1 MKKLVIF
8 ILSVLLTIVGF
19 GFSSGT
25 ALAEDGESN
34 EVLMDVNQAPW
45 NGIFLKMWIA
55 LAINYGRVTLALPF
69 LFGL

>member
-34 EVLMDVNQAPW
+34 EVLMDVNQAP
-45 NGIFLKMWIA
+45 
-55 LAINYGRVTLALPF
+55 
-69 LFGL
+69 